1 MGHVRDG
8 RWMSAEEEIKVGIVV
23 AAVTGVFHWIW
34 QLVGLP
40 CIYPIIKAWLK
51 KHGAAISRRFD
62 K

>member
-1 MGHVRDG
+1 
-8 RWMSAEEEIKVGIVV
+8 MSAEEEIKVGIVV